1 MKRIGRIA
9 LLTLSIIGISFIL
22 TLATS
27 HKVRAAVSALVTVSN
42 TAANPVPT
50 VQAIPTTPFFGLI
63 TLSGYTA
70 QSVGPGTGTL
80 GVTEIVITNLDST
93 VNQVNIYAGL
103 LSSGT
108 CGGTNNVEAATNP
121 ILVVR
126 VQPNST
132 LVIPAPT
139 PLVFYPATGYDNVAH
154 TCVAA
159 SMPITGGNVYVAVN
173 GFVY

>member
-9 LLTLSIIGISFIL
+9 LLTLSIFGVSFIL

-93 VNQVNIYAGL
+93 VNQVNIYAAL
-103 LSSGT
+103 LLYGT
-108 CGGTNNVEAATNP
+108 CGGTNNIEAATNP
-121 ILVVR
+121 FLVVR

-159 SMPITGGNVYVAVN
+159 AMPNTAGNVYVAVN

>member
-9 LLTLSIIGISFIL
+9 LLTLSIIGISFVL

-42 TAANPVPT
+42 TSANPVPT
-50 VQAIPTTPFFGLI
+50 VQAIPATPFFGRMQ
-63 TLSGYTA
+63 LSGTGA

-80 GVTEIVITNLDST
+80 GVTQIVITNFDST
-93 VNQVNIYAGL
+93 VNQVNIYAAL
-103 LSSGT
+103 LNSGT
-108 CGGTNNVEAATNP
+108 CGGTNNVSAGTDP
-121 ILVVR
+121 FLIFR

-139 PLVFYPATGYDNVAH
+139 PLVFSPQTGYDSLPH

-159 SMPITGGNVYVAVN
+159 SMPITAGNVFVTVN